1 MSVQSVSQKSFD
13 QLHPRR
19 RSSWAEQDVE
29 WFIERSRT
37 LIAYIERTIG
47 VDDWRVVIE
56 GRDEHGEFYGIESVD
71 GLSSQEDARTVIE
84 KRINDIMATGL
95 KVFPRFS
102 GVRSR

>member
-13 QLHPRR
+13 QLHPGR
-19 RSSWAEQDVE
+19 RSSLAEQDVE

-37 LIAYIERTIG
+37 LIAYIAGTIG
-47 VDDWRVVIE
+47 AGDWHVVIE

-71 GLSSQEDARTVIE
+71 GLSSQEGARSVIE
-84 KRINDIMATGL
+84 KRINDLMATGR

-102 GVRSR
+102 GVRSC